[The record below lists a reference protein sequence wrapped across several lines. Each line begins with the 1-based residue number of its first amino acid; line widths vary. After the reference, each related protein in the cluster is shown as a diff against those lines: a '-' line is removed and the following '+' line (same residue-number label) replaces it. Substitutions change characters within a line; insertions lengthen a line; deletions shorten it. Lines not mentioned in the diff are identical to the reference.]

1 MIMESDF
8 EQVHDSNNN
17 NEKLFLTEEQ
27 KKKALK
33 AQILLGIIS
42 LIMIAIP
49 GILFW
54 IFGRN

>member
-1 MIMESDF
+1 MESDF
-8 EQVHDSNNN
+8 EQVDDGNNN

-27 KKKALK
+27 KKKAFK

-54 IFGRN
+54 IFGRY